1 MHTPTDKYQK
11 HLEAMAEY
19 RAFVA
24 DNPGTRPT
32 QQQIAAWLQPG
43 LEFLFGGSAKK
54 GAADRGD
61 TAEARRERGM
71 NYLLQEKYMEM
82 LAERER
88 LQAICRHTY
97 VLVRKPSGLNS
108 VKCEKCGKTYVND

>member
-1 MHTPTDKYQK
+1 MTEPTDKYQK

-32 QQQIAAWLQPG
+32 RQQLAAWLEPG

-54 GAADRGD
+54 GAD
-61 TAEARRERGM
+61 
-71 NYLLQEKYMEM
+71 Q
-82 LAERER
+82 
-88 LQAICRHTY
+88 
-97 VLVRKPSGLNS
+97 
-108 VKCEKCGKTYVND
+108 

>member
-1 MHTPTDKYQK
+1 MTEPTDKYQK

-32 QQQIAAWLQPG
+32 RQQIAAWLQPG

-54 GAADRGD
+54 EALDEIRHHRGIK
-61 TAEARRERGM
+61 E
-71 NYLLQEKYMEM
+71 
-82 LAERER
+82 
-88 LQAICRHTY
+88 
-97 VLVRKPSGLNS
+97 
-108 VKCEKCGKTYVND
+108 